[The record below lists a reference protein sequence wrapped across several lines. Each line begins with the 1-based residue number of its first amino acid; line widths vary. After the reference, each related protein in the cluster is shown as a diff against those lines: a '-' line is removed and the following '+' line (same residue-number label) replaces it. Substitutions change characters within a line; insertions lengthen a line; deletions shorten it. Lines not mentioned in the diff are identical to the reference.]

1 MSNNFMEDTIYPLTI
16 IADRCSGTY
25 SGGSYTAWN
34 LEPWN
39 IPDGVEY
46 DGADGLDFFEKN
58 KIVYGKGATVS
69 EALADLYV
77 KLGGADNERN

>member
-1 MSNNFMEDTIYPLTI
+1 
-16 IADRCSGTY
+16 
-25 SGGSYTAWN
+25 